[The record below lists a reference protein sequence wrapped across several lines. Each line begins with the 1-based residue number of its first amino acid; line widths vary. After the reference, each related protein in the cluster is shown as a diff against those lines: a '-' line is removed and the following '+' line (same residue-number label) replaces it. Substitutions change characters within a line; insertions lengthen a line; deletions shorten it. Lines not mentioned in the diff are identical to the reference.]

1 MELPQISFTIPS
13 EVLVDSPVP
22 DASFEFVLELPNNQI
37 YHGKVIRME
46 IDRVHGVTSITGE
59 HIANELTHRRVP
71 TNFAVKEITLGEI
84 YNPKTYTRPDYLETV
99 DGVITNQHKHS
110 SSNQPTKTGHK
121 VTTTEKISD
130 TETLKTTVYTMSDD
144 TTRTTTT
151 RVVKEELPDGSVKTT
166 TTTSRYNGSVLQ
178 TVTVK
183 NKNGSVSETTKT
195 LKNPD
200 KPFEDATTYITYEK
214 VAELDGKFNEDGWSF
229 VFVDDAEDVVFT
241 YLFSNQDKL
250 TSLTDMCKQTEDV
263 FWRVSLTEER
273 TIEIGKFGEYKEWFI
288 TDDNIMG
295 NTFNITHDFTT
306 ITNYG
311 IYFTDKSD
319 SGTTALT
326 LRDIYNRPDL
336 QNPNFPIVLTG
347 EEINTERNYNYIDL
361 IPFGANNKGDYAVVD
376 QEGVAM
382 EAGNIYEEA
391 FTSNDIQPVANNNE
405 ELSEE
410 DRLVASRQLY
420 AQAIRK
426 LKHSRRKTGYSFEV
440 DEIPVEYNVGDKVRF
455 AFVDE
460 ILKIDKCTNY
470 YKKLLTLD
478 DYFYITDM
486 TTIVT
491 TDGAI
496 HYSLVIE
503 KFLYHDGEV

>member
-13 EVLVDSPVP
+13 EVLVDSSVP
-22 DASFEFVLELPNNQI
+22 DASFEFVLELPNNQL

-46 IDRVHGVTSITGE
+46 LDRVHGTTSITGE

-84 YNPKTYTRPDYLETV
+84 YNPKTYTRPANLETV

-110 SSNQPTKTGHK
+110 NQSTNTG
-121 VTTTEKISD
+121 
-130 TETLKTTVYTMSDD
+130 
-144 TTRTTTT
+144 
-151 RVVKEELPDGSVKTT
+151 GSVAT
-166 TTTSRYNGSVLQ
+166 
-178 TVTVK
+178 
-183 NKNGSVSETTKT
+183 
-195 LKNPD
+195 PD
-200 KPFEDATTYITYEK
+200 N
-214 VAELDGKFNEDGWSF
+214 VAELDGKFNEEGWSF
-229 VFVDDAEDVVFT
+229 IFVDDASDVVFT

-250 TSLTDMCKQTEDV
+250 TALTDMCKQTEDV
-263 FWRVSLTEER
+263 FWRISLTEER
-273 TIEIGKFGEYKEWFI
+273 TIEIGRFGEYKEWFI
-288 TDDNIMG
+288 TDDNLMG
-295 NTFNITHDFTT
+295 TTFNIAHDFTT

-326 LRDIYNRPDL
+326 LRDVYNRPDL
-336 QNPNFPIVLTG
+336 QNPNFPVVLTG

-391 FTSNDIQPVANNNE
+391 FTSNDIQPVADNNK
-405 ELSEE
+405 ELSEA

-420 AQAIRK
+420 TQAVRK

-455 AFVDE
+455 AFIDE

-491 TDGAI
+491 VDGAI
-496 HYSLVIE
+496 QYSLVIE